1 MLGKKNNAEPTMV
14 DTVIGKGARVTG
26 KLVSGGAIR
35 IDGALEGEV
44 VTEGD
49 LVVGENGQ
57 VIASVRA
64 RNLLVVGGI
73 KGDVVAGG
81 QLEIA
86 PTGRIDGD
94 VQTGRLIVE
103 PGGLLRGHCQ
113 MPLPEDR
120 SQPDDGRSEER
131 DY

>member
-1 MLGKKNNAEPTMV
+1 MLGKRNNADPTTV
-14 DTVIGKGARVTG
+14 DTVIGKEARITG

-35 IDGALEGEV
+35 IDGTFEGEV

-49 LVVGENGQ
+49 LVVGETGQ
-57 VIASVRA
+57 VVASVRA

-73 KGDVVAGG
+73 KGDVIAGG

-103 PGGLLRGHCQ
+103 PGGLLQGHCQ
-113 MPLPEDR
+113 MPLPEDGTK
-120 SQPDDGRSEER
+120 PGDGRNGDGEH
-131 DY
+131 